1 MIEFFALAA
10 LALVAGVVSF
20 TAPCTLPLLPGYV
33 SYVTAVEQQAS
44 ERGAR
49 LGPWLFVAGFAVTFT
64 VLGATASAL
73 GFLLASNARAIDMAA
88 GAVIAVMGVLLLG
101 VVRVPWLQRE
111 RRLPLHK
118 IARGPAGAVPLGM
131 AFAFGWTPC
140 IGPVLAGI
148 LSTAATRTSIAEGA
162 ALLFVYAVGLGSP
175 FLWLA
180 RQVRKG
186 RDRLGWFRRN
196 ARRLEIG
203 GGIVLIGMG
212 FAMATG
218 AWTVLMSRMLSW
230 YAQLGWPPI

>member
-33 SYVTAVEQQAS
+33 SYVTAMDQQTIQ
-44 ERGAR
+44 RGAR

-64 VLGATASAL
+64 ALGASASAL
-73 GFLLASNARAIDMAA
+73 GFLLASNARVVDVVAGVIVAA
-88 GAVIAVMGVLLLG
+88 MGVLLLG
-101 VVRVPWLQRE
+101 VFRVPWLQRE

-118 IARGPAGAVPLGM
+118 IARGPAGAAPLGV
-131 AFAFGWTPC
+131 AFALGWTPC

-148 LSTAATRTSIAEGA
+148 LSTSATRTSIAEGA

-186 RDRLGWFRRN
+186 HDRLGWFRRN
-196 ARRLEIG
+196 ARRLEIIG
-203 GGIVLIGMG
+203 GVILIGMG
-212 FAMATG
+212 VAMATG